1 VRVVFDRVRL
11 ELLCV
16 VRLVVVVVCLAE
28 VQRRHALSTFGIHI
42 TGSKQMRRRGKTV
55 PRGMYELHDLRLQRR
70 CYEWGGNRARV
81 SHCLAGVLLV
91 DDLTIM
97 ESLLQQQS
105 LSVVMYSRFLYLP

>member
-1 VRVVFDRVRL
+1 MRVVFDRVRL

-42 TGSKQMRRRGKTV
+42 TGSKQMRWREKTV
-55 PRGMYELHDLRLQRR
+55 PRGMYEFDDLRLERR